1 MGFIHIQN
9 SNLDDRDVVAD
20 LLAIANAGP
29 SGRRIVNCGGNT
41 LNTPYKAGLTTLQSG
56 TAVVCMSSA
65 NYGTILYVV
74 AGTDAVFLRPKVNGT
89 WKDWERLLSNA
100 NFIKKMVSLNQV
112 TVPANAG
119 IIGSTTNI
127 SNQIP
132 SGYKLLD
139 ARELGSGNNGC
150 YIYYFKVDGTNI
162 TLQLRNVTN
171 DAITTSPGAQLLLI
185 PE

>member
-1 MGFIHIQN
+1 M
-9 SNLDDRDVVAD
+9 AD
-20 LLAIANAGP
+20 LLAIANTGP

-56 TAVVCMSSA
+56 TAIICMSSA
-65 NYGTILYVV
+65 MYGTILYVA
-74 AGTDAVFLRPKVNGT
+74 AGTNAVFLRQKVDDT

-100 NFIKKMVSLNQV
+100 NFLTKMVSLNQV

-119 IIGSTTNI
+119 ITGSTTDI

-150 YIYYFKVDGTNI
+150 YIYYFKVDGTKI

-171 DAITTSPGAQLLLI
+171 AAITTSPSAQLLLI
-185 PE
+185 PK